1 MNNLVL
7 LLLEN
12 LFFGIG
18 VPTLLVL
25 FLSLLSHR
33 NKELIS
39 EDFGFMAQYYVGS
52 FGVITHE
59 ISHALMALIFGQK
72 ITAFHPL
79 INLKTHPDTDRLGYV
94 SREWNS
100 NSWYQNLGNLF
111 IGIAPI
117 FGCTVILYLIL
128 RFTMPNMYNLIMS
141 LQDKPA
147 SIGGYDFKLLVLNAH
162 LFSNTSILSL
172 ILSIIGFLLIVSIVI
187 GGFDLSTED
196 LLSTKSAFIGF
207 CIIILCICL
216 IATFL
221 NLDISLNIWLF
232 SFINTIG
239 SLLSISILT
248 GLFIYFLL
256 RIYSFIFV
264 RP

>member
-1 MNNLVL
+1 
-7 LLLEN
+7 
-12 LFFGIG
+12 
-18 VPTLLVL
+18 
-25 FLSLLSHR
+25 
-33 NKELIS
+33 
-39 EDFGFMAQYYVGS
+39 
-52 FGVITHE
+52 
-59 ISHALMALIFGQK
+59 
-72 ITAFHPL
+72 
-79 INLKTHPDTDRLGYV
+79 
-94 SREWNS
+94 
-100 NSWYQNLGNLF
+100 
-111 IGIAPI
+111 
-117 FGCTVILYLIL
+117 
-128 RFTMPNMYNLIMS
+128 MS

>member
-1 MNNLVL
+1 MNNHIF

-18 VPTLLVL
+18 IPTILVL
-25 FLSLLSHR
+25 FLSFLSHK
-33 NKELIS
+33 NKKLIS

-59 ISHALMALIFGQK
+59 LSHAIMALIFGQK

-79 INLKTHPDTDRLGYV
+79 INPKTHPDTDRLGYV
-94 SREWNS
+94 SREWKS

-117 FGCTVILYLIL
+117 FGCTLVLYLIL
-128 RFTMPNMYNLIMS
+128 RFTMPNMYKLIMS
-141 LQDKPA
+141 LQDRPV
-147 SIGGYDFKLLVLNAH
+147 SSYDIKSLVLNAR
-162 LFSNTSILSL
+162 LFSNTSIFSL

-196 LLSTKSAFIGF
+196 LLSTKSAYIVF
-207 CIIILCICL
+207 CIIVSCICL
-216 IATFL
+216 ISTFL
-221 NLDISLNIWLF
+221 NLDASLNNWLF

-239 SLLSISILT
+239 SLLSVSILT
-248 GLFIYFLL
+248 GLIIYFLL
-256 RIYSFIFV
+256 KIYLIIFV
-264 RP
+264 KTR